1 MSAGMNLY
9 KQGDMVVVRFPFTDG
24 SQFKKRPA
32 LVISNDLVN
41 DTGDYLLVQ
50 ITSKYHADGLSIEI
64 EDTDVLRPLAL
75 RSYVRSHKL
84 FTVNES
90 LILSKITVA
99 QTHFV
104 TKVAAKIYN
113 LIDTI

>member
-1 MSAGMNLY
+1 MNLY
-9 KQGDMVVVRFPFTDG
+9 KQGDIVVVRFPFTDG

-41 DTGDYLLVQ
+41 ATGDYLLVQ
-50 ITSKYHADGLSIEI
+50 ITSKAHKDGLSMEV
-64 EDTDVLRPLAL
+64 ENTDVLRPLAL

-90 LILSKITVA
+90 LVLSKITEA

-104 TKVAAKIYN
+104 KKVAVKIYS
-113 LIDTI
+113 LMDTT